1 MLGISYYKWVGI
13 RIAGCQILGMFRKS
27 LFFFRAKRLFI
38 SWDEIKYDLYGDK
51 SNIHTFCDQKDLLKA
66 KYECRPSETL
76 TAKDQMPLQ
85 STTGNELFLLRIF
98 FPPQDFLIP
107 IKHLGSAIQ
116 LTEEVS
122 VVHSTFFSFPTQ
134 NNYVRKK
141 GDPAIWQLQIA
152 QATGVYPL
160 WLVPAILDETGEDD
174 PMFVDL
180 GVYGWCQR

>member
-1 MLGISYYKWVGI
+1 MICSSSG
-13 RIAGCQILGMFRKS
+13 
-27 LFFFRAKRLFI
+27 FF
-38 SWDEIKYDLYGDK
+38 
-51 SNIHTFCDQKDLLKA
+51 
-66 KYECRPSETL
+66 
-76 TAKDQMPLQ
+76 
-85 STTGNELFLLRIF
+85 F

-107 IKHLGSAIQ
+107 IRHLGSAIQ

-122 VVHSTFFSFPTQ
+122 VVHSTYFSLPTQ

-160 WLVPAILDETGEDD
+160 WLVPAILDETGEED

-180 GVYGWCQR
+180 GVYGWCHR

>member
-1 MLGISYYKWVGI
+1 MTT
-13 RIAGCQILGMFRKS
+13 
-27 LFFFRAKRLFI
+27 RAPAVLITDMEKR
-38 SWDEIKYDLYGDK
+38 
-51 SNIHTFCDQKDLLKA
+51 SNTHTFCDKKDLKKKLWMSSFWNADCKRSIA
-66 KYECRPSETL
+66 PPEYNWQWSVPPQDS
-76 TAKDQMPLQ
+76 
-85 STTGNELFLLRIF
+85 F

-160 WLVPAILDETGEDD
+160 WLVPAILDETGEED